1 MAFFGVYTAAQA
13 VSATDAA
20 DTIKYFG
27 GSAISTAAT
36 VIAGSGND
44 IIWLGAQ
51 GFTAAYTGTL
61 AATPTG
67 TGGVLSASL
76 IGQDI
81 TYSTSTTLVG
91 TGAATG
97 VSLTGVITSQMGAS
111 QIRFAGLYGNAGN
124 DSIYLAPV
132 FTAGATAAA
141 GLTNLQN
148 STIGGGA
155 GDDVIGT
162 IAYVNDTA
170 NTSTATTALSFDEAF
185 IEGGGGN
192 DSITLVGNS
201 SLFTASTIQGG
212 QGADLIRVDDEL
224 GGFTAS
230 SLLALGGGNDTF
242 SGKMSAFNSATIA
255 GGGGNDSITLSATMA
270 HATLIATDTFNTVSD
285 FDGADLVSAIFT
297 GDAGVGSASGVTIQ
311 AGGGND
317 TIHIGVTAGI
327 AQANVYQLNAGD
339 DLLSSVLVSSTTIQG
354 GAGNDTIQGMSS
366 IVTSYVQLG
375 GGDDVFT
382 FAGSGS
388 AMATGLSAT
397 TLFGGAGADL
407 FTGTSVANS
416 RMTMGAQWGYASAG
430 DSLVSAFDTVNFSNT
445 GGTYLFR
452 WTPGNASTTSFNSS
466 TFTATNGSVN
476 FTGTFGSNITA
487 RAEALS
493 EAGFSEGST
502 FALNDGNNNAFLFI
516 SGGNSSVTTDD
527 LLVKVGTAGVAS
539 GGSITVSAQ
548 VGITFVAGI
557 N

>member
-13 VSATDAA
+13 VSATEAA

-27 GSAISTAAT
+27 GSAVSTAAT
-36 VIAGSGND
+36 VIAGGGND
-44 IIWLGAQ
+44 RIWLGAQ
-51 GFTAAYTGTL
+51 GYTASYSGTFAFVSGVITGS
-61 AATPTG
+61 
-67 TGGVLSASL
+67 VLSGSL
-76 IGQDI
+76 LGQDT
-81 TYSTSTTLVG
+81 TYSTAFTYG
-91 TGAATG
+91 ATGASTG
-97 VSLTGVITSQMGAS
+97 MDLTGVVTSQMGA
-111 QIRFAGLYGNAGN
+111 QTIRQGQLYGNAGN

-132 FTAGATAAA
+132 FTAGGTANA
-141 GLTNLQN
+141 GLTLLDN

-155 GDDVIGT
+155 GADVIGT
-162 IAYVNDTA
+162 ISYVNDTA
-170 NTSTATTALSFDEAF
+170 VTSTATTALTLDQAF
-185 IEGGGGN
+185 VEGGGGN
-192 DSITLVGNS
+192 DSITFIGNS
-201 SLFTASTIQGG
+201 SLITASTIQGG
-212 QGADLIRVDDEL
+212 QGDDLVRLDEL

-285 FDGADLVSAIFT
+285 FDGADLVSAFFT
-297 GDAGVGSASGVTIQ
+297 GDGGVGSASGLTIQ

-327 AQANVYQLNAGD
+327 AQSNVYQLNAGA

-354 GAGNDTIQGMSS
+354 GAGNDTIQGMTSM
-366 IVTSYVQLG
+366 VTSFVQLG
-375 GGDDVFT
+375 GGDDLFT

-397 TLFGGAGADL
+397 TLFGGAGADM
-407 FTGTSVANS
+407 FTGTSVANAA
-416 RMTMGAQWGYASAG
+416 MTMGAQWGYASAG
-430 DSLVSAFDTVNFSNT
+430 DSLVSAFDTINFSNT

-476 FTGTFGSNITA
+476 FTGTFANAITA
-487 RAEALS
+487 RVEALS
-493 EAGFSEGST
+493 EAGFSAGST
-502 FALNDGNNNAFLFI
+502 FALTDANNNAYLFI

-548 VGITFVAGI
+548 VGITFVAGV